1 MMEGSL
7 HLITAHAG
15 EPHISPEN
23 DARYNAGTLGP
34 ASYVLPTKS
43 KMACT
48 LIDSNTVRVLGGD
61 AVCCGYRWAVAGD
74 YAEVNIDNGIPGYNR
89 VDLIVAHIETYPD
102 YKCELRAI
110 KGEETT
116 GTAVVPGHIE
126 GDLNAGDTVAEMP
139 ICSVAINGINP
150 QEPKMLLQESHTIE
164 GLYADLSKQINDVR
178 DSLSQVIQEY
188 TCYTNEGESTPLP
201 VIKRVFSDIPTGLSV
216 VRAVWSRS
224 PGFDAL
230 CCKKP
235 NGVFWALAVMTETGK
250 MYGITA
256 KNDGELIQRD
266 SSA

>member
-164 GLYADLSKQINDVR
+164 GLYADLSKQIKDVR
-178 DSLSQVIQEY
+178 DSLSQTI
-188 TCYTNEGESTPLP
+188 
-201 VIKRVFSDIPTGLSV
+201 I
-216 VRAVWSRS
+216 SR
-224 PGFDAL
+224 G
-230 CCKKP
+230 
-235 NGVFWALAVMTETGK
+235 TETERK
-250 MYGITA
+250 A
-256 KNDGELIQRD
+256 
-266 SSA
+266 